1 MNNELAVR
9 KALVAGINFDGAMGE
24 GYIFEGNTVRV
35 GYNEVDITDALTSK
49 GIMYAMESMEKAVR
63 TAAKEAGMMAEDC
76 QIKVMTERLARW
88 ICVSYS
94 MGEQNEAA
102 TKREVAAEGARG
114 SEWGKAEVVE

>member
-24 GYIFEGNTVRV
+24 EYIFEGNMVRV

-49 GIMYAMESMEKAVR
+49 GVLYAVGRMDKALQ
-63 TAAKEAGMMAEDC
+63 AAMKRAGVTLEGCQERMMVETLAEW
-76 QIKVMTERLARW
+76 M
-88 ICVSYS
+88 CVGYS

-102 TKREVAAEGARG
+102 TKREVAAERARG
-114 SEWGKAEVVE
+114 NKWHEAEVAE